1 MEEIGERMKLL
12 IKKLGLPT
20 TAKFCRDTGL
30 SRPLVDKLTSGGNQ
44 PRFDTLQK
52 IKSAFPK
59 TNLNWLVSGQGEIL
73 EEVTDKKD
81 VDLLKTYRSIKIK
94 NNYILTNSF
103 LTSTKSISEEYHEM
117 EEMELNAKAQ
127 LIPEKK
133 LNQLKKELLFYQYQR
148 RLVSERID
156 KISNETTLLTKIY
169 NEKIVEELNELL
181 EKLSQQI
188 SKTIKLVTDDVL
200 DDHKNQILKTINL
213 ITEDAENITE
223 ETEQDVASETSLD
236 EDLSD
241 DEGREWSEL
250 LEYEG
255 EVGEFNIDDKE

>member
-12 IKKLGLPT
+12 IKRLGLPT

-81 VDLLKTYRSIKIK
+81 VNLLKTYRNIKI
-94 NNYILTNSF
+94 NNNSNLTNSF
-103 LTSTKSISEEYHEM
+103 LTSIQFISKDYQEM

-156 KISNETTLLTKIY
+156 KISNETTILTKVY
-169 NEKIVEELNELL
+169 NEKIVEELNKLL

-188 SKTIKLVTDDVL
+188 SKTI
-200 DDHKNQILKTINL
+200 NL
-213 ITEDAENITE
+213 ITEDAESITE

-241 DEGREWSEL
+241 DEGRAWSEL

-255 EVGEFNIDDKE
+255 EAGEFNIDEKE

>member
-12 IKKLGLPT
+12 IKRLGLPT

-81 VDLLKTYRSIKIK
+81 VNLLKTYRNIKI
-94 NNYILTNSF
+94 NNNSNLTNSF
-103 LTSTKSISEEYHEM
+103 LTSIQFISKDYQEM

-133 LNQLKKELLFYQYQR
+133 VNQLKKELLFYQYQR

-156 KISNETTLLTKIY
+156 KISNKTTTLTKIY
-169 NEKIVEELNELL
+169 NEKIVEALYKLL

-188 SKTIKLVTDDVL
+188 SKTI
-200 DDHKNQILKTINL
+200 NL
-213 ITEDAENITE
+213 ITEDVENITE

>member
-12 IKKLGLPT
+12 IKRLGLPT

-156 KISNETTLLTKIY
+156 KISNETTILKKIY
-169 NEKIVEELNELL
+169 NEKIVEALYKLL

-188 SKTIKLVTDDVL
+188 SKTI
-200 DDHKNQILKTINL
+200 NL
-213 ITEDAENITE
+213 ITEDVEYIAEEKTQI
-223 ETEQDVASETSLD
+223 DSSEIYYD
-236 EDLSD
+236 EDLK
-241 DEGREWSEL
+241 
-250 LEYEG
+250 
-255 EVGEFNIDDKE
+255 VKE

>member
-1 MEEIGERMKLL
+1 MEETGERMKLL

-52 IKSAFPK
+52 IKNAFPK
-59 TNLNWLVSGQGEIL
+59 TNLNWLVSGQGQIL

-81 VDLLKTYRSIKIK
+81 VDLLNTYRNIKIK
-94 NNYILTNSF
+94 NNSTLTNSF
-103 LTSTKSISEEYHEM
+103 LTSIEFISKEYHEM

-127 LIPEKK
+127 LIPEKE

-148 RLVSERID
+148 RLVSERF
-156 KISNETTLLTKIY
+156 KQTSAQKKSLLTESY
-169 NEKIVEELNELL
+169 NESRLEELR
-181 EKLSQQI
+181 KLI
-188 SKTIKLVTDDVL
+188 HEVNRKII
-200 DDHKNQILKTINL
+200 NTINL
-213 ITEDAENITE
+213 ITEDAVDIPE

-236 EDLSD
+236 EDLGD
-241 DEGREWSEL
+241 DEGREWS
-250 LEYEG
+250 
-255 EVGEFNIDDKE
+255 

>member
-81 VDLLKTYRSIKIK
+81 VNLLKTYRNIKIK
-94 NNYILTNSF
+94 NNSNLTNSF
-103 LTSTKSISEEYHEM
+103 LTSIQFISKDYQEM

-156 KISNETTLLTKIY
+156 KISNKTTILTKIY
-169 NEKIVEELNELL
+169 NEKIVEALYKLL

-188 SKTIKLVTDDVL
+188 SKTI
-200 DDHKNQILKTINL
+200 NL
-213 ITEDAENITE
+213 ITEDVENITE

-236 EDLSD
+236 EDMSD
-241 DEGREWSEL
+241 DEGRE
-250 LEYEG
+250 
-255 EVGEFNIDDKE
+255 D

>member
-1 MEEIGERMKLL
+1 MEETRERIKLL
-12 IKKLGLPT
+12 IKNLGLPT

-81 VDLLKTYRSIKIK
+81 VNLLKTYRNIKIK
-94 NNYILTNSF
+94 NNSNLTNSF
-103 LTSTKSISEEYHEM
+103 LTSIQFISKDYQEM

-156 KISNETTLLTKIY
+156 KISNKTTILTKLY
-169 NEKIVEELNELL
+169 NEKIVEALYKLL

-188 SKTIKLVTDDVL
+188 SKTI
-200 DDHKNQILKTINL
+200 NL
-213 ITEDAENITE
+213 ITEDVENITE

>member
-73 EEVTDKKD
+73 EEVTDTKN
-81 VDLLKTYRSIKIK
+81 VDLLKTYRSIKTK
-94 NNYILTNSF
+94 NNSNLTNSF
-103 LTSTKSISEEYHEM
+103 LTSIQFISKEYQEM

-127 LIPEKK
+127 FILEKE
-133 LNQLKKELLFYQYQR
+133 LNQFRRELLFYQYQR
-148 RLVSERID
+148 RLVSERLNKTSD
-156 KISNETTLLTKIY
+156 QETLLTEIY
-169 NEKIVEELNELL
+169 NEKRIVELNRLL
-181 EKLSQQI
+181 EELSQQI
-188 SKTIKLVTDDVL
+188 SKTI
-200 DDHKNQILKTINL
+200 NL
-213 ITEDAENITE
+213 ITEDVVNITE
-223 ETEQDVASETSLD
+223 EKTQIDSSEIYYD
-236 EDLSD
+236 EDLK
-241 DEGREWSEL
+241 
-250 LEYEG
+250 
-255 EVGEFNIDDKE
+255 VKE

>member
-81 VDLLKTYRSIKIK
+81 VNLLKTYRNIKIK
-94 NNYILTNSF
+94 NNSNLTNSF
-103 LTSTKSISEEYHEM
+103 LTSIQFISKDYQEM

-156 KISNETTLLTKIY
+156 KISNETTILTKIY
-169 NEKIVEELNELL
+169 NEKIVEELNKLL

-188 SKTIKLVTDDVL
+188 SKI
-200 DDHKNQILKTINL
+200 INL

-236 EDLSD
+236 EDMSV
-241 DEGREWSEL
+241 DERKQWSEL
-250 LEYEG
+250 LEYAEEMG
-255 EVGEFNIDDKE
+255 ESNIDDKE

>member
-12 IKKLGLPT
+12 IKRLGLPT

-103 LTSTKSISEEYHEM
+103 LTSTKFISEEYHEM

-133 LNQLKKELLFYQYQR
+133 LNQLKKELLFYQYHR
-148 RLVSERID
+148 RLVSERLN
-156 KISNETTLLTKIY
+156 KISNQKSLLTEIA
-169 NEKIVEELNELL
+169 NEIREEELR
-181 EKLSQQI
+181 KLI
-188 SKTIKLVTDDVL
+188 REVDRK
-200 DDHKNQILKTINL
+200 ILNTINL
-213 ITEDAENITE
+213 ITQNAVDIHE
-223 ETEQDVASETSLD
+223 EKTRIDASEIYQD

-241 DEGREWSEL
+241 
-250 LEYEG
+250 
-255 EVGEFNIDDKE
+255 KE

>member
-52 IKSAFPK
+52 IKSTFPK

-103 LTSTKSISEEYHEM
+103 LTSTKSISEEYYEM
-117 EEMELNAKAQ
+117 EEMELNAKPQ

-188 SKTIKLVTDDVL
+188 SKTI
-200 DDHKNQILKTINL
+200 NL
-213 ITEDAENITE
+213 ITEDVENITE

-236 EDLSD
+236 EEVIA
-241 DEGREWSEL
+241 DERRNLTEL
-250 LEYEG
+250 MEYG
-255 EVGEFNIDDKE
+255 QKFG

>member
-59 TNLNWLVSGQGEIL
+59 TNLNWLVSGQDEIL

-81 VDLLKTYRSIKIK
+81 VDLLNIYRNIKFK
-94 NNYILTNSF
+94 NNSNLTNSF
-103 LTSTKSISEEYHEM
+103 LTSIRFISKEYHEM

-127 LIPEKK
+127 FILEKE
-133 LNQLKKELLFYQYQR
+133 LNKLKKELLFYQYQR

-156 KISNETTLLTKIY
+156 KISEESTILTEKY
-169 NEKIVEELNELL
+169 NEKIVEELNRLL
-181 EKLSQQI
+181 EELSQHI
-188 SKTIKLVTDDVL
+188 S
-200 DDHKNQILKTINL
+200 KTINL
-213 ITEDAENITE
+213 ITEE
-223 ETEQDVASETSLD
+223 S
-236 EDLSD
+236 
-241 DEGREWSEL
+241 
-250 LEYEG
+250 
-255 EVGEFNIDDKE
+255 DKE

>member
-52 IKSAFPK
+52 IKSAFPE

-81 VDLLKTYRSIKIK
+81 VNLLKTYRNIKIK
-94 NNYILTNSF
+94 NNSNLTNSF
-103 LTSTKSISEEYHEM
+103 LTSIQFISKDYQEM

-127 LIPEKK
+127 FILEKE
-133 LNQLKKELLFYQYQR
+133 LNQFRRELLFYQYQR
-148 RLVSERID
+148 RLVSERLNKTSD
-156 KISNETTLLTKIY
+156 QETLLTEIY
-169 NEKIVEELNELL
+169 NEKRKVELNRLL
-181 EKLSQQI
+181 EELSQQI
-188 SKTIKLVTDDVL
+188 SKTI
-200 DDHKNQILKTINL
+200 NL
-213 ITEDAENITE
+213 ITEDVVNITE
-223 ETEQDVASETSLD
+223 EKTQIDSSEIYYD
-236 EDLSD
+236 EDLK
-241 DEGREWSEL
+241 
-250 LEYEG
+250 
-255 EVGEFNIDDKE
+255 VKE

>member
-1 MEEIGERMKLL
+1 MEEIGGRMKLL

-103 LTSTKSISEEYHEM
+103 LTSTKSISGEYHEM

-133 LNQLKKELLFYQYQR
+133 LNQLKKELLFYQYHR

-188 SKTIKLVTDDVL
+188 SKTVKLVTDDVV
-200 DDHKNQILKTINL
+200 NNP
-213 ITEDAENITE
+213 E
-223 ETEQDVASETSLD
+223 ETEQDETSETSLD
-236 EDLSD
+236 EDMSD

-250 LEYEG
+250 LEYAD
-255 EVGEFNIDDKE
+255 EVGEFNIDEKE

>member
-1 MEEIGERMKLL
+1 MEDIGERMKLL

-81 VDLLKTYRSIKIK
+81 VNLLKTYRNIKI
-94 NNYILTNSF
+94 NNNSNLTNSF
-103 LTSTKSISEEYHEM
+103 LTSIQFISKDYQEM

-133 LNQLKKELLFYQYQR
+133 VNQLKKELLFYQYQR

-156 KISNETTLLTKIY
+156 KIPNETTLLTEIY

-188 SKTIKLVTDDVL
+188 SKTI
-200 DDHKNQILKTINL
+200 NL

-223 ETEQDVASETSLD
+223 ETEQDVTSETYHD
-236 EDLSD
+236 EDLN
-241 DEGREWSEL
+241 L
-250 LEYEG
+250 
-255 EVGEFNIDDKE
+255 KE